1 MAYLFHVINICGS
14 LIEEY
19 PGVQVRKT
27 QVCFLRQNVRLLY
40 TTHLFIPNAMKLNAQ
55 PNAPLFLQ
63 IICWVILGLFKEA
76 FQCCT
81 IVSWNGNFTSEWF
94 EIGVMGNRKYPLVFF
109 FLRYFLICQYICG
122 GVESKSGIS
131 RSVYLASWPTFWMR
145 LHICI
150 TYADE
155 ICNERS
161 KKKSDQ

>member
-63 IICWVILGLFKEA
+63 IIYWVILGLFKEA
-76 FQCCT
+76 FQCYT

-94 EIGVMGNRKYPLVFF
+94 EIGVMGNREYPLVFF
-109 FLRYFLICQYICG
+109 FKIFPNMP
-122 GVESKSGIS
+122 
-131 RSVYLASWPTFWMR
+131 VYLRRSWIEVWNISVSIFGFMTHILDATSY
-145 LHICI
+145 LH
-150 TYADE
+150 YLRWR
-155 ICNERS
+155 NL
-161 KKKSDQ
+161 